1 LSNEVGGNSLA
12 DPAPEPKS
20 YARRFVK
27 GSTIIFT
34 AFIASEITGV
44 FLRMILARSLTIE
57 EYGLFY
63 AVYAFISMFALFRD
77 PGLSTAL
84 VKYIPEFTVKKQF
97 AKLKTSIVFSL
108 IFQAAFGLV
117 VSAVLFIFS
126 DYIALAVFRNAS
138 VSLIPSASLLL
149 RILSVWFFVESF
161 RGLLSSIAQG
171 FQNIPI
177 LALLSSSY
185 TPLIFLLVICFVG
198 ILGLGL
204 NGVALSYLLATVL
217 ISIFGM
223 IFFIRKYSHV
233 FREKIS
239 ITKPLVKKLFMF
251 ALPVFVAGF
260 GDLILT
266 YTDTL
271 TITIFRTLPE
281 VGYYQAAQPSARILW
296 YVSSSLA
303 VVLFPMVSEFWAR
316 RQKKLLRQAL
326 HFITK
331 FSFIL
336 IIPAALVFIAFP
348 NIVITL
354 LFGSRYLGGVTV
366 LQIFGIAAFIY
377 TLYNLLAIT
386 IVGIGRPGTIAKVV
400 GIMAIFN
407 LIGDLLLVPIYG
419 IEGAATTTLASF
431 IIGLVLM
438 LHYARKFIGFTV
450 PTNPLLKALVG
461 GVLTLFLIFGLKSIL
476 ALPVWPEAI
485 VTIVLAFAFYTAWI
499 LATKAITREDLN
511 LIKGI
516 IPMPR
521 WLVRVAEKII
531 RE

>member
-1 LSNEVGGNSLA
+1 MSNEVGGNSLA
-12 DPAPEPKS
+12 DSAPEPKS
-20 YARRFVK
+20 YARRFIK

-34 AFIASEITGV
+34 AFIASEIIGV
-44 FLRMILARSLTIE
+44 FLRMILARSLTVE

-63 AVYAFISMFALFRD
+63 AIYAFISMFALFRD
-77 PGLSTAL
+77 PGLGSAL
-84 VKYIPEFTVKKQF
+84 VKHIPEFTVKKRF
-97 AKLKTSIVFSL
+97 AELKSSIFFSL

-117 VSAVLFIFS
+117 VSAILFIFS
-126 DYIALAVFRNAS
+126 DHIALAVFRTS
-138 VSLIPSASLLL
+138 TASLLL
-149 RILSVWFFVESF
+149 RILSAWFFVESF
-161 RGLLSSIAQG
+161 RSLLSSMSQG
-171 FQNIPI
+171 FQNMPI
-177 LALLSSSY
+177 LALLSSLY
-185 TPLIFLLVICFVG
+185 ILLIFLLVICFVG

-223 IFFIRKYSHV
+223 IFFIRRYSHV

-260 GDLILT
+260 SDLILT

-303 VVLFPMVSEFWAR
+303 AVLFPMISEFWAR
-316 RQKKLLRQAL
+316 GQKKLLGQAL
-326 HFITK
+326 YFVTK

-336 IIPAALVFIAFP
+336 IIPAALIFITFP

-354 LFGSRYLGGVTV
+354 LFSSRYLGGVTV

-377 TLYNLLAIT
+377 TIYNLLATAIL
-386 IVGIGRPGTIAKVV
+386 GMGRPGTIAKVV
-400 GIMAIFN
+400 GIMAVLN

-419 IEGAATTTLASF
+419 IEGAATTTLAVF
-431 IIGLVLM
+431 IIGLILLM
-438 LHYARKFIGFTV
+438 YYAKKFIRFTI
-450 PTNPLLKALVG
+450 PTNPLLKASVG
-461 GVLTLFLIFGLKSIL
+461 GALTLLFIFGLKSIL
-476 ALPVWPEAI
+476 ALSPWPEAI
-485 VTIVLAFAFYTAWI
+485 VTIVLAFAFYTTWI
-499 LATKAITREDLN
+499 LVTKVITREDLK
-511 LIKGI
+511 LIKEI